1 MKCWKKIFFEVLCS
15 DVSDSLFIF
24 SRETWRKMV
33 EKMFFHLEGKAIN
46 NYDCPVIECAGRN
59 FCVNKYGEKKCLKL
73 FEKNFYSEFVN
84 LKFIE
89 PFFHT
94 ESTSHNEAFHAMLWS
109 KYITKNCSHSI
120 RTRVTE
126 ARFASAVLN
135 YNEGKAGYV
144 EFVNSLPELANFRIS
159 SRTSYLL
166 IRNAEKTTELSKK
179 NQFKKKRTSFNRI
192 SNQVQNSDNVSVP
205 AYKEDSQKNSKK
217 SKI

>member
-1 MKCWKKIFFEVLCS
+1 M
-15 DVSDSLFIF
+15 
-24 SRETWRKMV
+24 
-33 EKMFFHLEGKAIN
+33 
-46 NYDCPVIECAGRN
+46 
-59 FCVNKYGEKKCLKL
+59 KL

-144 EFVNSLPELANFRIS
+144 EFVNSLPELANFQIS